1 MIAFNGPQRKTDGYD
16 LPWQKTRKLA
26 ASTGFLIVMAVLGG
40 FCTGQLSGHTLVL
53 NETTSV
59 LMMSQGIT
67 QKVSLKPEEAL
78 GWREV

>member
-1 MIAFNGPQRKTDGYD
+1 M
-16 LPWQKTRKLA
+16 
-26 ASTGFLIVMAVLGG
+26 VMAVLGG
-40 FCTGQLSGHTLVL
+40 LCTGQLSGHTLVL

-67 QKVSLKPEEAL
+67 QKVSLKPAEAM